1 MGQKCIPA
9 VKALIVKENKFL
21 VIQDADDFFW
31 ELPGGKIK
39 HNEKPY
45 DALKREIKE
54 ELGIEIEINEFVG
67 FCWSTTKEHHVVM
80 SVFKCKAKSYKF
92 DNSKNP
98 STEKI
103 KELKFVSK
111 KEFLTVKYKTFNPSL
126 KALIK
131 TLEI

>member
-1 MGQKCIPA
+1 MGQKYIPA
-9 VKALIVKENKFL
+9 VKALIIKDNKFL
-21 VIQDADDFFW
+21 VIQDADDLFW

-54 ELGIEIEINEFVG
+54 ELGIEVEINEFVG

-80 SVFKCKAKSYKF
+80 SVFKCKAKSYNF
-92 DNSKNP
+92 DTTKNP

-103 KELKFVSK
+103 KEIKFVTK
-111 KEFLTVKYKTFNPSL
+111 KEFLIDKYKTFNPSL
-126 KALIK
+126 KELIK
-131 TLEI
+131 KTEI